1 MRCQYCQKRLGVTKL
16 LKGETFCSA
25 EHRELHLDAQAA
37 ASYERLRA
45 SFNDPLPKEPLP
57 ERSEPKPEPALGGS
71 VHAALVQAGVVPTES
86 VEASPIRVSPLV
98 ETQARKAVEEAAPT
112 LEIASLIDAVGSA
125 TGNDLP
131 QAPFLPELPV
141 RQDRADTRLAS
152 YAEELVTA
160 SVQLPVSAMQGR
172 RLRSSSSLTL
182 DVTPAQPPV
191 ELPRA
196 VSQPTW
202 RPVPEGYP
210 PVVVSAFATLVL
222 DSNQAELIA
231 LPLGE
236 PCRGKGP
243 VPLVPHTS
251 AIEPPAMH
259 PRLPSQQESL
269 RPTSEVP
276 VLLARPPQAPYVRA
290 WEPRLGS
297 GSALPAIA
305 GALASERTLLKM
317 VEPAR
322 HQNPGSLPSF
332 SFLAEIAD
340 MPVSKTE
347 RRIASAV
354 PLPTSIVPRHKLW
367 TAQAPLIARTL
378 PMAEVPSQLA
388 EDFTTTT
395 RSEPSSDDVACGWQT
410 IVVDSQL
417 PPIATARPLG
427 SFGLTLATEALP
439 LGRAGAPNF
448 PPNIEIVPAVPG
460 TVSLL
465 LLSRP
470 LHSAEPAMPL
480 WSGMR
485 PVSCQVFRQ
494 PAPENGPWST
504 FSAAHLH
511 PTLPSPLSLVTW
523 SQSLAISIPACSP
536 STLSKPAPIELIADP
551 GRVHALRPWAPSRR
565 GHRLIPLLPQP
576 GGVSWVPVAP
586 LETPLRP
593 PTLKPILPGSQGT
606 APPCLA
612 GVRVAAASMPM
623 LPAASSPFVI
633 DSVTGESVTG
643 LVPQGLCPEDTTKLV
658 SINMGYGT
666 AMRAGELPPESETL
680 LPSFSAERHVP
691 AIAVASS
698 SNRIWCDPIPGVPS
712 VGNVEPYLS
721 LQRLAW
727 AVTARLPEVERTPG
741 QLLSPTWRN
750 L

>member
-1 MRCQYCQKRLGVTKL
+1 
-16 LKGETFCSA
+16 
-25 EHRELHLDAQAA
+25 
-37 ASYERLRA
+37 
-45 SFNDPLPKEPLP
+45 
-57 ERSEPKPEPALGGS
+57 
-71 VHAALVQAGVVPTES
+71 
-86 VEASPIRVSPLV
+86 
-98 ETQARKAVEEAAPT
+98 
-112 LEIASLIDAVGSA
+112 
-125 TGNDLP
+125 
-131 QAPFLPELPV
+131 
-141 RQDRADTRLAS
+141 
-152 YAEELVTA
+152 
-160 SVQLPVSAMQGR
+160 
-172 RLRSSSSLTL
+172 
-182 DVTPAQPPV
+182 
-191 ELPRA
+191 
-196 VSQPTW
+196 
-202 RPVPEGYP
+202 
-210 PVVVSAFATLVL
+210 VVVSAFATLVL

-243 VPLVPHTS
+243 VALVPHTS

-269 RPTSEVP
+269 RPTSDVP

-297 GSALPAIA
+297 GSALPAIT
-305 GALASERTLLKM
+305 GALASERSLLKM

-322 HQNPGSLPSF
+322 HQNQGSLPSF

-347 RRIASAV
+347 RQMASAT
-354 PLPTSIVPRHKLW
+354 PLPTSIIPRHKLW

-388 EDFTTTT
+388 EDFTTTM
-395 RSEPSSDDVACGWQT
+395 RSEPSSGDVASGWQP

-448 PPNIEIVPAVPG
+448 PPNVEIVPAVPG

-465 LLSRP
+465 LLSSP
-470 LHSAEPAMPL
+470 LHGAEPAMLL

-485 PVSCQVFRQ
+485 PVSCQVYRQ

-536 STLSKPAPIELIADP
+536 STLSKPAPIELAADP

-586 LETPLRP
+586 LQTPLRP

-606 APPCLA
+606 APPRLA
-612 GVRVAAASMPM
+612 GVRVAAAAMPM

-633 DSVTGESVTG
+633 ESVTGESVTG
-643 LVPQGLCPEDTTKLV
+643 LVARGLCSEDTTKLV
-658 SINMGYGT
+658 SIDMACGT
-666 AMRAGELPPESETL
+666 AMRVGELPPVSGTL
-680 LPSFSAERHVP
+680 LPSFSAERQKPVV
-691 AIAVASS
+691 AVASS
-698 SNRIWCDPIPGVPS
+698 SSRIWCDPIPGVPS
-712 VGNVEPYLS
+712 VGNIQPYLS
-721 LQRLAW
+721 LQRSAR
-727 AVTARLPEVERTPG
+727 AVTARLPEVDAMELTLG
-741 QLLSPTWRN
+741 QRLSPTWRN

>member
-1 MRCQYCQKRLGVTKL
+1 M
-16 LKGETFCSA
+16 
-25 EHRELHLDAQAA
+25 
-37 ASYERLRA
+37 
-45 SFNDPLPKEPLP
+45 
-57 ERSEPKPEPALGGS
+57 
-71 VHAALVQAGVVPTES
+71 
-86 VEASPIRVSPLV
+86 
-98 ETQARKAVEEAAPT
+98 
-112 LEIASLIDAVGSA
+112 
-125 TGNDLP
+125 
-131 QAPFLPELPV
+131 
-141 RQDRADTRLAS
+141 
-152 YAEELVTA
+152 
-160 SVQLPVSAMQGR
+160 
-172 RLRSSSSLTL
+172 TL

-251 AIEPPAMH
+251 AIEPPAMP

-297 GSALPAIA
+297 GAALPAIT
-305 GALASERTLLKM
+305 GALAPEGALLKM
-317 VEPAR
+317 LEPAR
-322 HQNPGSLPSF
+322 HQYQGSLPSF

-347 RRIASAV
+347 RRIASVA
-354 PLPTSIVPRHKLW
+354 PLPASIVPVHKLW
-367 TAQAPLIARTL
+367 TDQAPLIARTL
-378 PMAEVPSQLA
+378 PLAEVPSQLA
-388 EDFTTTT
+388 EDSSTAM
-395 RSEPSSDDVACGWQT
+395 RYEPSSDAVASGWQP
-410 IVVDSQL
+410 IIVDSQL
-417 PPIATARPLG
+417 PPIASVRQLG
-427 SFGLTLATEALP
+427 SFELTLATEALA
-439 LGRAGAPNF
+439 LGRSVAPNF
-448 PPNIEIVPAVPG
+448 PPNVEIVPAVPG
-460 TVSLL
+460 TVSIL
-465 LLSRP
+465 LLSTP
-470 LHSAEPAMPL
+470 SHSAELAMPL

-494 PAPENGPWST
+494 PAPQNGPWST

-576 GGVSWVPVAP
+576 GGVSWFPVAP

-606 APPCLA
+606 APPRLA

-633 DSVTGESVTG
+633 LSVTGPVVRG
-643 LVPQGLCPEDTTKLV
+643 VCPEETTKLV
-658 SINMGYGT
+658 SINMAYGS
-666 AMRAGELPPESETL
+666 ALRSRELPPESGTL
-680 LPSFSAERHVP
+680 LLSFSAERYTP

-698 SNRIWCDPIPGVPS
+698 SSRIWCDPIPGVPS
-712 VGNVEPYLS
+712 VGNVQPFLS

-727 AVTARLPEVERTPG
+727 AVTARLPEVDPMELTPA
-741 QLLSPTWRN
+741 QRLSPTWRN

>member
-1 MRCQYCQKRLGVTKL
+1 M
-16 LKGETFCSA
+16 
-25 EHRELHLDAQAA
+25 
-37 ASYERLRA
+37 
-45 SFNDPLPKEPLP
+45 
-57 ERSEPKPEPALGGS
+57 
-71 VHAALVQAGVVPTES
+71 
-86 VEASPIRVSPLV
+86 
-98 ETQARKAVEEAAPT
+98 
-112 LEIASLIDAVGSA
+112 
-125 TGNDLP
+125 
-131 QAPFLPELPV
+131 
-141 RQDRADTRLAS
+141 
-152 YAEELVTA
+152 
-160 SVQLPVSAMQGR
+160 
-172 RLRSSSSLTL
+172 TL

-276 VLLARPPQAPYVRA
+276 VLLARPPQAPYVSA

-297 GSALPAIA
+297 GSALPAIT
-305 GALASERTLLKM
+305 GALASERSLLKM
-317 VEPAR
+317 VDPVR
-322 HQNPGSLPSF
+322 HQNQGSLPSF
-332 SFLAEIAD
+332 SFLSEIAD

-347 RRIASAV
+347 RRMASAA

-388 EDFTTTT
+388 EDTSTAMRFA
-395 RSEPSSDDVACGWQT
+395 PSSDDVASGWQP
-410 IVVDSQL
+410 IFVDSHL
-417 PPIATARPLG
+417 PPIATATLLG
-427 SFGLTLATEALP
+427 SFGLTLATETLP

-448 PPNIEIVPAVPG
+448 PPNVEIVPAVPG
-460 TVSLL
+460 TVTLL
-465 LLSRP
+465 LLSSP
-470 LHSAEPAMPL
+470 LRSAEPAMPL

-485 PVSCQVFRQ
+485 PVSCQVYRQ
-494 PAPENGPWST
+494 PAPQNGPWST

-536 STLSKPAPIELIADP
+536 STLSKPAAIELIADP

-576 GGVSWVPVAP
+576 GGVSWFPVAP

-606 APPCLA
+606 APPRLA
-612 GVRVAAASMPM
+612 GVRVAAASMPT

-633 DSVTGESVTG
+633 DSVTG
-643 LVPQGLCPEDTTKLV
+643 LVAQGLCSEDTTKLV
-658 SINMGYGT
+658 SINMDYGT
-666 AMRAGELPPESETL
+666 AMRGGELPPESGTL
-680 LPSFSAERHVP
+680 LPSFSTERHTP
-691 AIAVASS
+691 AIAMASS
-698 SNRIWCDPIPGVPS
+698 NDRIWCDPIPGVPS
-712 VGNVEPYLS
+712 IGNVQPYLS

-727 AVTARLPEVERTPG
+727 AVTARLPEVDPMDLTAG
-741 QLLSPTWRN
+741 QRSSPTWRN

>member
-57 ERSEPKPEPALGGS
+57 ERSETKPEPAPAGS
-71 VHAALVQAGVVPTES
+71 VRAEP
-86 VEASPIRVSPLV
+86 VEASPTRVSPLV
-98 ETQARKAVEEAAPT
+98 EAQARKAVEETAPT

-131 QAPFLPELPV
+131 QAPFLHELPM

-152 YAEELVTA
+152 YSEELVTA
-160 SVQLPVSAMQGR
+160 SVSLPVSSMQER
-172 RLRSSSSLTL
+172 KLRSSSSLTL
-182 DVTPAQPPV
+182 DVAPAQPPV

-231 LPLGE
+231 LPVGE

-251 AIEPPAMH
+251 AIEPAAMP

-297 GSALPAIA
+297 GSALPAIT
-305 GALASERTLLKM
+305 GALAPERTLLKM
-317 VEPAR
+317 VEPRR
-322 HQNPGSLPSF
+322 HQNQGSLPSF

-340 MPVSKTE
+340 MPGSKTE
-347 RRIASAV
+347 RRIASVA
-354 PLPTSIVPRHKLW
+354 PLPASIVPVHKLW
-367 TAQAPLIARTL
+367 DAQAPLIARTL
-378 PMAEVPSQLA
+378 PMAEIPSLLA
-388 EDFTTTT
+388 VDSTTAM
-395 RSEPSSDDVACGWQT
+395 RYEPSSDAVASGWQP

-417 PPIATARPLG
+417 PPMATTPPLG

-465 LLSRP
+465 LLSSP

-485 PVSCQVFRQ
+485 PVSCKVFRQ
-494 PAPENGPWST
+494 PAPQNGPWST

-586 LETPLRP
+586 LQTPLRP

-606 APPCLA
+606 APPRLA

-633 DSVTGESVTG
+633 ESVTG
-643 LVPQGLCPEDTTKLV
+643 LVARGLCPEDTTKLV
-658 SINMGYGT
+658 SINLAFGT
-666 AMRAGELPPESETL
+666 AMGAGELPPQSGTL
-680 LPSFSAERHVP
+680 LPSFSAERHTP
-691 AIAVASS
+691 AIAMASS
-698 SNRIWCDPIPGVPS
+698 SSRIWCDPIPGVPS
-712 VGNVEPYLS
+712 VANVQPYLS

-727 AVTARLPEVERTPG
+727 AVTARLPEVDALELTPG
-741 QLLSPTWRN
+741 QAWRN